1 MGYAFRPRQMQAR
14 TLEDALTQALNEDMV
29 PDDLHYDERSI
40 LETFSF
46 RKRHRHR
53 PVIQVILVQT
63 SSIDA
68 IMSFHST
75 IVMNAITF
83 RSAYSFFPRSTFIRK
98 IGICF
103 DEDTNQTAAAKYTAR
118 GWLLLNEV
126 DDTVYVDMGGETRRA
141 ERYVGDS
148 WTWTIDLNTE

>member
-1 MGYAFRPRQMQAR
+1 
-14 TLEDALTQALNEDMV
+14 
-29 PDDLHYDERSI
+29 
-40 LETFSF
+40 
-46 RKRHRHR
+46 
-53 PVIQVILVQT
+53 
-63 SSIDA
+63 
-68 IMSFHST
+68 
-75 IVMNAITF
+75 MNAITF

-98 IGICF
+98 MGICF

-126 DDTVYVDMGGETRRA
+126 DDTAYVDMGGETRRA